1 MEFEIYRVRRTLRR
15 HSPGS
20 GKFWVDW
27 EVAESKESAAI
38 ALLWWVERS
47 FCPEGKNLL
56 LIGWQTGIDSIVQL
70 LSFAISY

>member
-1 MEFEIYRVRRTLRR
+1 MRLR
-15 HSPGS
+15 SA
-20 GKFWVDW
+20 GKAPAQESFWDDLGGLIFI
-27 EVAESKESAAI
+27 ERAAI